1 MIANDNKIASGPV
14 PKPVEAWSGKGKS
27 DENFPV
33 ASLLLAREVRPHVYA
48 YYNYARNADDISDST
63 TLSATEKLNRLNAME
78 AILTGQQVSSSP
90 SAEKLRDSLAQSG
103 VPAIHAR
110 ELLTAFRQD
119 VTKTRYETWEELM
132 GYCRYSAAPVGRYML
147 DLHGESDNTWASS
160 DALCASLQVLNHLQ
174 DCGKDL
180 RELDRCYVP
189 QDWLHAQGLNTDD
202 LARSV
207 TSPSLRVVFNQ
218 MLTETEKLN
227 ERAADLP
234 KLVKSRRLRM
244 ECAVICY
251 LARRLTV
258 LLKKGD
264 PLATRV
270 KLSKPDMFAATLHSL
285 RYVA

>member
-202 LARSV
+202 LARPV